1 MLKNAKNVTDLTLLG
16 VLKFSRGWLLILP
29 VEKFSFTGKI
39 KILLWLN
46 SPVKKKRFRIYLHIQ
61 YLYI

>member
-1 MLKNAKNVTDLTLLG
+1 MLKNAKNLTDLTLLG

-46 SPVKKKRFRIYLHIQ
+46 SPVKKKKI
-61 YLYI
+61 